1 MVKMTRE
8 RRELLNK
15 LQELETEAKELLK
28 MDNVD
33 ADKIEAITNEIK
45 SVKAKLD
52 ALDELEKSLD
62 LRGMDR
68 LGDETANG
76 IKAFCKVLRGE
87 PLTDVEAA
95 LISTGTNGENYL
107 IPQDVKTKIN
117 ELRRQY
123 KSARPL
129 IGSYPTTTLTGTLV
143 FEDISTV
150 TELTNFT
157 DNDTELPASNNPKFV
172 TVSYTVKEYGAVL
185 PVSRTLL
192 QNETG
197 GLLDYLGRW
206 FNKKAVR
213 TENKKIFETL
223 KLNKTPK
230 DLTGFKALKKSLTV
244 DIDPALESE
253 IVIVTN
259 QDGFAYLDD
268 ETDTTGRPIL
278 QPDPTKPTQK
288 LFMGYPVVVFSNAEL
303 PNIVDTDGTKA
314 PVFYGALNEGA
325 IFVDRD
331 VYEFSAS
338 EHAGFTKNQIVL
350 RIIEYFDVVQAD
362 KDAYMYGLLKLA

>member
-1 MVKMTRE
+1 MTRE
-8 RRELLNK
+8 KRELLNK
-15 LQELETEAKELLK
+15 LQELEAEAKELLK
-28 MDNVD
+28 ADD
-33 ADKIEAITNEIK
+33 ANTEKIELVTKEIRD
-45 SVKAKLD
+45 VKAKLE
-52 ALDELEKSLD
+52 ALDELEREVD
-62 LRGMDR
+62 LGKMRQYEDKVDGV
-68 LGDETANG
+68 
-76 IKAFCKVLRGE
+76 KAFFKALRRE

-95 LISTGTNGENYL
+95 LLTTGTDGESYL

-157 DNDTELPASNNPKFV
+157 DDNTELPTSNNPKFTPV
-172 TVSYTVKEYGAVL
+172 NYTVKAYGAIL

-206 FNKKAVR
+206 FNKKAIR

-268 ETDTTGRPIL
+268 EVDTTGRPIL

-288 LFMGYPVVVFSNAEL
+288 LFMGYPVIVFSNAEL
-303 PNIVDTDGTKA
+303 PNVVDTTTGTTKA
-314 PVFYGALNEGA
+314 PFFYGALNEGA

-331 VYEFSAS
+331 VYEFSSS
-338 EHAGFTKNQIVL
+338 EHAGFTKNQVFL
-350 RIIEYFDVVQAD
+350 RIIEYFDVIQAD
-362 KDAYMYGLLKLA
+362 KDAYVYGELKLA